1 MYQQYSIHQE
11 QLLSRLRHL
20 HLNGFAEAISQQWLQ
35 PITQELSFEE
45 RLDLLLLHELTAR
58 EGRKI
63 KRLLQQ
69 ATLRQEAR
77 SEEIVY
83 TAQRGVNKAEVNTLL
98 RCDFIRQRQNLL
110 ITGAT
115 GCGKSYLACAIGHE
129 ACRLGMSVKYMRLP
143 RFMEEMAISH
153 LDGSFPRLLS
163 QLLKVD
169 LLILDDFAL
178 TAIATEQRHDLF
190 NIIEDR
196 HQLRSTIVTSQLPVK
211 HWHEYLGEPTLADAI
226 LDRLLENAH
235 RLELKGHSL
244 RKNSKKEVEDEK
256 NEN

>member
-1 MYQQYSIHQE
+1 MQQYSINQE

-20 HLNGFAEAISQQWLQ
+20 RLAGFAEALGQQWLK
-35 PITQELSFEE
+35 PIVQDLSFEE
-45 RLDLLLLHELTAR
+45 RLDLLLSYEMTCR

-63 KRLLQQ
+63 KRLVQQ

-77 SEEIVY
+77 GEEIAY
-83 TAQRGVNKAEVNTLL
+83 TEARGMNKSEVNTLL
-98 RCDFIRQRQNLL
+98 RCDFLAQRHNIL

-129 ACRLGMSVKYMRLP
+129 ACRLGFTVKYMRLP
-143 RFMEEMAISH
+143 RFMDELAMSH
-153 LDGSFPRLLS
+153 LDGSFPKLMN

-178 TAIATEQRHDLF
+178 TPMTGEQRQDLF

-226 LDRLLENAH
+226 LDRLLENAN

-244 RKNSKKEVEDEK
+244 RKNSKKEVQ
-256 NEN
+256 NEQSAA